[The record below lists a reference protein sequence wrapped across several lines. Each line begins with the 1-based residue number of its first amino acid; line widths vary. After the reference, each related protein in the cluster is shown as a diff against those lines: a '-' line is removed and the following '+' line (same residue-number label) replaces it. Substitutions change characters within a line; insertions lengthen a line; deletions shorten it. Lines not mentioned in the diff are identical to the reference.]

1 MALQANGTISLTE
14 VATEFG
20 GTAPH
25 QMSEYFGVDI
35 GVPASGSAIG
45 LGNFYSKANKF
56 VATITSNAQQLNLY
70 TWLTSI
76 GWDQNRKVEL
86 TINSG
91 VYIWSDSTAVAALNM
106 GGTYPK
112 GLTIINNGYIIGK
125 GGNGGSTALIAGAPA
140 YTVTPTPGGMAINL
154 TGPATIDNTNGYIG
168 GGGGGGAA
176 SCTSGLGIYVS
187 IINSPGGG
195 GAGGGLAG
203 VFTSDSAAGGPA
215 TSTSP
220 TPPGPGGLGSSV
232 LSYRNPV
239 NATYGVPTLG
249 VSGGAGGSGGVSY
262 YTTIGGSI

>member
-1 MALQANGTISLTE
+1 MALQSSGTISLTQ

-25 QMSEYFGVDI
+25 QMSEYFGVDA

-56 VATITSNAQQLNLY
+56 VATITSNAQELNLY

-91 VYIWSDSTAVAALNM
+91 VYIWSDNTSAAALNM

-125 GGNGGSTALIAGAPA
+125 GGNGGSIMQTTAGGGYDNIIAP
-140 YTVTPTPGGMAINL
+140 TVGGPAINL
-154 TGPATIDNTNGYIG
+154 TGPVSIDNTNGYIG
-168 GGGGGGAA
+168 GGGGGGAGA
-176 SCTSGLGIYVS
+176 APNIG
-187 IINSPGGG
+187 GGG
-195 GAGGGLAG
+195 GAGGGLGGKSAYYISNALS
-203 VFTSDSAAGGPA
+203 FTANGPA
-215 TSTSP
+215 GAIGQNGSYTFVNNNSLAASFIA
-220 TPPGPGGLGSSV
+220 GLHSG
-232 LSYRNPV
+232 
-239 NATYGVPTLG
+239 AG
-249 VSGGAGGSGGVSY
+249 GGAGFVY
-262 YTTIGGSI
+262 YPIQV

>member
-1 MALQANGTISLTE
+1 MALQANGTISLTQ

-56 VATITSNAQQLNLY
+56 VATITSNAQELNLY

-91 VYIWSDSTAVAALNM
+91 VYIWSDNTSVAALNM

-112 GLTIINNGYIIGK
+112 GLTIINNGYIIGR
-125 GGNGGSTALIAGAPA
+125 GGNGADSLYNSTVYGVTTQNGAAGGP
-140 YTVTPTPGGMAINL
+140 AINL
-154 TGPATIDNTNGYIG
+154 TGPVSIDNTNGYIG
-168 GGGGGGAA
+168 GGGGGGGVG
-176 SCTSGLGIYVS
+176 TV
-187 IINSPGGG
+187 INIFGVYTGGGGG
-195 GAGGGLAG
+195 GAGGGL
-203 VFTSDSAAGGPA
+203 GGKTQVLSNA
-215 TSTSP
+215 VYVQTLN
-220 TPPGPGGLGSSV
+220 GPGGSIGAVGSS
-232 LSYRNPV
+232 SFSNP
-239 NATYGVPTLG
+239 NGVTTAYIVYPTH
-249 VSGGAGGSGGVSY
+249 GGAGGYGGAAGQDSFPP
-262 YTTIGGSI
+262 I